1 MKAADLTRH
10 ALAMAKIKLLL
21 VIFFVAT
28 ITEIEVK
35 LAISKRKFYKEH
47 FRGRRVVGRGLVDC

>member
-1 MKAADLTRH
+1 MTKHTF
-10 ALAMAKIKLLL
+10 AMAKTMFLLAIIL
-21 VIFFVAT
+21 VAT